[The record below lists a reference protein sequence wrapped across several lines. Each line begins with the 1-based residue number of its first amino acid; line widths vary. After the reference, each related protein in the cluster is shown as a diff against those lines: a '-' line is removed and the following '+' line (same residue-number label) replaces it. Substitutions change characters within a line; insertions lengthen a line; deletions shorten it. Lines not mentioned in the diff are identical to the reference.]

1 MNNRK
6 KLLTITLISFL
17 FLVLNLNLVYG
28 QNVQE
33 SKIEQLLNTLK
44 RIVKPNEQ
52 TKTKDKT
59 EITVESTESFFSN
72 ISLYKPVV
80 DYEKAI
86 INVVE
91 RASPAVVSIVI
102 SKDVPVFEQVY
113 LNPSD
118 NLGLPPEFREFF
130 QLDFPQ
136 IPQLKQKGTEKK
148 KIGGGTGFIVTSDGM
163 ILTNKHVV
171 SDKDAEYTIFLNN
184 GQKFNGKVLAL
195 HPTDD
200 LAIVKIEAKN
210 LSYLYLGNSDDLKL
224 GQTAIA
230 IGNALGEFQNTVSV
244 GVISGLKRSVI
255 ASDSDGTVEKL
266 DGLIQTDAAINPGNS
281 GGPLLNLR
289 GEVIGINTAI
299 AEGAQSIGFTI
310 PINRAKKTI
319 NDVKYTGAI
328 KVPFLGVKYIL
339 IDEEVQK
346 KFKLP
351 FNYGAYIYS
360 GESKNSIVS
369 GSPAEKIK
377 LKEKDIILEVDGK
390 KINSQNSLSQIVTG
404 KNVGQKLILKVWREG
419 KIFIVEAVLGSLPSN
434 LPQQ

>member
-59 EITVESTESFFSN
+59 EITVESTEAFFSN
-72 ISLYKPVV
+72 IPLYKPVV

-136 IPQLKQKGTEKK
+136 IPQLKQNGTEKK

-281 GGPLLNLR
+281 ADR
-289 GEVIGINTAI
+289 
-299 AEGAQSIGFTI
+299 F
-310 PINRAKKTI
+310 
-319 NDVKYTGAI
+319 
-328 KVPFLGVKYIL
+328 
-339 IDEEVQK
+339 
-346 KFKLP
+346 
-351 FNYGAYIYS
+351 
-360 GESKNSIVS
+360 
-369 GSPAEKIK
+369 
-377 LKEKDIILEVDGK
+377 
-390 KINSQNSLSQIVTG
+390 
-404 KNVGQKLILKVWREG
+404 
-419 KIFIVEAVLGSLPSN
+419 
-434 LPQQ
+434 